1 MKTHMI
7 LFACLALTAP
17 RVFGQDAKPLPVSR
31 VATRAAAPLLFAPHG
46 WKIEKQINGNLNR
59 DKKPDAILVLVEN
72 KAASS
77 RRQRALVVVL
87 RERKGWRRVGFN
99 NSLLQGTRDGGA
111 FYGASETPLDLSIRK
126 GIVKIDQE
134 SGSREV
140 QAWTY
145 KLRYDARQNRIVLI
159 GFDSIIRDR
168 ADGSVQIVKV
178 NYLRGIRNTKQ
189 FKGNT
194 GPVKYRTTLIS
205 RKLRRLEEIRGDE
218 R

>member
-7 LFACLALTAP
+7 LFACLTLTTP
-17 RVFGQDAKPLPVSR
+17 RVFGQDARPLPVSR
-31 VATRAAAPLLFAPHG
+31 VATRADAPLLFAPRG

-59 DKKPDAILVLVEN
+59 VKKSDAILVLVEN

-87 RERKGWRRVGFN
+87 REGKGWRRVGFN

-111 FYGASETPLDLSIRK
+111 FYGASETPVDLSIRK
-126 GIVKIDQE
+126 GIIQIDQE

-140 QAWTY
+140 QTWTY

-168 ADGSVQIVKV
+168 ADGSVQIVKA
-178 NYLRGIRNTKQ
+178 NYLRGIQNTKQ

-194 GPVKYRTTLIS
+194 GPVQYRTTLIS

>member
-1 MKTHMI
+1 MKTHLI

-17 RVFGQDAKPLPVSR
+17 RVLGQDARPLPVSR
-31 VATRAAAPLLFAPHG
+31 VATRAAAPLLFAPRG
-46 WKIEKQINGNLNR
+46 WKIEKQINGDLNR

-72 KAASS
+72 KAASMS
-77 RRQRALVVVL
+77 RQRALVVVL
-87 RERKGWRRVGFN
+87 REGKGWRRVGFN

-126 GIVKIDQE
+126 GIMQIDQE

-140 QAWTY
+140 QTWTY

-168 ADGSVQIVKV
+168 ADGSVQIVKA
-178 NYLRGIRNTKQ
+178 NYLRGIQNTKQ
-189 FKGNT
+189 FKGNI